1 METFVIESKSPE
13 DSKAIKEFLK
23 SLNINFKSSSFISI
37 EALEKANGIAEAYLE
52 AKQIESGEKEAKSY
66 SSFKELMDEL

>member
-1 METFVIESKSPE
+1 METFVIESKNPE

-23 SLNINFKSSSFISI
+23 SLKINFKSSNSISI
-37 EALEKANGIAEAYLE
+37 EAFEIVNGIAEGFKE
-52 AKQIESGEKEAKSY
+52 AKEIESREKEAKSY

>member
-1 METFVIESKSPE
+1 METFVIESKNPE

-23 SLNINFKSSSFISI
+23 SLNINFKSSSSISLV
-37 EALEKANGIAEAYLE
+37 ALEIADGIAEGFIE
-52 AKQIESGEKEAKSY
+52 AKKIESGEKEAKSY

>member
-1 METFVIESKSPE
+1 METFVIESKNPE

-23 SLNINFKSSSFISI
+23 SLNVNYKSTSSISL
-37 EALEKANGIAEAYLE
+37 EALERANRIAAGYKE

-66 SSFKELMDEL
+66 SSFKELMNEL

>member
-1 METFVIESKSPE
+1 METFVIESKNPE

-23 SLNINFKSSSFISI
+23 SLNINFKSSSSIS
-37 EALEKANGIAEAYLE
+37 LEDLERASGIAEGFIE
-52 AKQIESGEKEAKSY
+52 AKKIESGEKEAKSY